1 MYWRVIGT
9 SPGNV
14 EKCVKATCVLHNFI
28 RWTAGSPA
36 AERQAPDPVDLQPIR
51 RVGTNNATRE
61 AIHWE
66 CLICHKDMGLASQVL
81 CFWQQPVFREVQ
93 SAILQGLAELGA
105 GQGPSITSPPIG
117 ANVHHAET
125 VPGIY
130 NCQEDDGV
138 CPL

>member
-1 MYWRVIGT
+1 MEDVPASDWDQPWKCGEVCE
-9 SPGNV
+9 GNL
-14 EKCVKATCVLHNFI
+14 CVAQLHPLD
-28 RWTAGSPA
+28 RGSPA

-66 CLICHKDMGLASQVL
+66 CLICHKDMALASQVL

-105 GQGPSITSPPIG
+105 GQVPPSLLLP
-117 ANVHHAET
+117 
-125 VPGIY
+125 
-130 NCQEDDGV
+130 
-138 CPL
+138 